1 MVRLASRTTPMN
13 VTTRLTIRNFR
24 DWLVMMRRP
33 MNRTIV
39 RIKTRT
45 DEIQRAK
52 RDGDPYGD
60 PKDTQE

>member
-1 MVRLASRTTPMN
+1 MN
-13 VTTRLTIRNFR
+13 VTTRLIILNFR
-24 DWLVMMRRP
+24 DWILMMRRP

-39 RIKTRT
+39 RIKPRT